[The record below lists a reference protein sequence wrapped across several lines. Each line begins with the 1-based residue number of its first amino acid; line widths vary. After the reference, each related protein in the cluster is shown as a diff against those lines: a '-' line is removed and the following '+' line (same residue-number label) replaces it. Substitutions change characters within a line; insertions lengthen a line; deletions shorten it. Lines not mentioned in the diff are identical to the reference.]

1 MKLFGR
7 FMPFMEANGTG
18 GAGNNSAQQQ
28 NTQVNANQNNQNQGA
43 NASNVPQAF
52 DYEKLAS
59 IINGKQTAT
68 EDSVL
73 RGYFK
78 QQGLSKEEMEQAIAS
93 FKQQKAA
100 QTPDINAIQQQLAQ
114 AQVQAQNAQIEKEA
128 MLQALALGVDVK
140 TAPFLLRMTDLSNAV
155 NAEGQVDTEAIKN
168 ALNATL
174 EAVPQLKPQAQQ
186 QTGFVQVGTNGNT
199 QQQNTTQESQLAAIF
214 GNK

>member
-1 MKLFGR
+1 MRLGR
-7 FMPFMEANGTG
+7 FMPMMEGE
-18 GAGNNSAQQQ
+18 GAGGGTAGTQTQQ
-28 NTQVNANQNNQNQGA
+28 NQQNNNQSG
-43 NASNVPQAF
+43 NSVPSNTNTQQAF

-59 IINGKQTAT
+59 IITGKQTAT

>member
-1 MKLFGR
+1 MRLGR
-7 FMPFMEANGTG
+7 FMPMLEGEGTG
-18 GAGNNSAQQQ
+18 GGTAGPQTQQ
-28 NTQVNANQNNQNQGA
+28 NQQNNTQTDNQVQGA
-43 NASNVPQAF
+43 NTQQVF

-59 IINGKQTAT
+59 IITGKQTAT

-100 QTPDINAIQQQLAQ
+100 QTPDVNVIQQQLAQ
-114 AQVQAQNAQIEKEA
+114 SQAAVQQANVEKEA
-128 MLQALALGVDVK
+128 MVQALTLGIDIK
-140 TAPFLLRMTDLSNAV
+140 TVPYLLRMTDLSKAV
-155 NAEGQVDTEAIKN
+155 NAEGKVDSEAIKN

-186 QTGFVQVGTNGNT
+186 QTGFVQVGANGN
-199 QQQNTTQESQLAAIF
+199 QQQNNNDDALKMAF
-214 GNK
+214 GLS

>member
-7 FMPFMEANGTG
+7 FMPFMEADGTG
-18 GAGNNSAQQQ
+18 GAGNNATQQQ
-28 NTQVNANQNNQNQGA
+28 NTQANVNQNQGA
-43 NASNVPQAF
+43 NASNAPQAF

-59 IINGKQTAT
+59 IITGKQTAT

-78 QQGLSKEEMEQAIAS
+78 QQGLSKEEMEQAIAT

-114 AQVQAQNAQIEKEA
+114 AQAQAQNAQIEKEA
-128 MLQALALGVDVK
+128 MLQAIALGVDVK
-140 TAPFLLRMTDLSNAV
+140 TTPFLLRMTDLSNAV
-155 NAEGQVDTEAIKN
+155 NADGQVDAEAIKN

-199 QQQNTTQESQLAAIF
+199 QQNATQESQLSAIF

>member
-1 MKLFGR
+1 MRLGR
-7 FMPFMEANGTG
+7 FMPMMEGE
-18 GAGNNSAQQQ
+18 GAGGGTAGTQTQQ
-28 NTQVNANQNNQNQGA
+28 NQQNNNQQGSQVS
-43 NASNVPQAF
+43 SNTPQAF

-59 IINGKQTAT
+59 IITGKQTAT

-100 QTPDINAIQQQLAQ
+100 QTPDVNAIQQQLAQ
-114 AQVQAQNAQIEKEA
+114 SQAAVQQAEIEKEA
-128 MLQALALGVDVK
+128 MIQALTLGIDIK
-140 TAPFLLRMTDLSNAV
+140 TVPYLLRMTDLSNAF
-155 NAEGQVDTEAIKN
+155 NAEGKVDAEVIKN
-168 ALNATL
+168 AINATL

-199 QQQNTTQESQLAAIF
+199 QQQSNNDDVLKMAF
-214 GNK
+214 GLS

>member
-1 MKLFGR
+1 MRLGR
-7 FMPFMEANGTG
+7 FMPMMEGE
-18 GAGNNSAQQQ
+18 GAGGGTAGTQIQQ
-28 NTQVNANQNNQNQGA
+28 NQQNNNQQGSQ
-43 NASNVPQAF
+43 ASSNTPQAF

-59 IINGKQTAT
+59 IITGKQTAT

>member
-1 MKLFGR
+1 MRLGR
-7 FMPFMEANGTG
+7 FMPMMEGE
-18 GAGNNSAQQQ
+18 GAGGGTAGTQTQQ
-28 NTQVNANQNNQNQGA
+28 NQQNNNQQGSQ
-43 NASNVPQAF
+43 ASSNTPQAF

-59 IINGKQTAT
+59 IITGKQTAT

-174 EAVPQLKPQAQQ
+174 EAVPQLKTQAQQ

>member
-1 MKLFGR
+1 MRLGR
-7 FMPFMEANGTG
+7 FMPMMEGE
-18 GAGNNSAQQQ
+18 GAGGGTAGTQTQQ
-28 NTQVNANQNNQNQGA
+28 NQQNNNQQGSQ
-43 NASNVPQAF
+43 ASSNTPQAF

-59 IINGKQTAT
+59 IITGKQTAT

-100 QTPDINAIQQQLAQ
+100 QTPDVNAIQQQLAQ
-114 AQVQAQNAQIEKEA
+114 SQAAVQQAEIEKEA
-128 MLQALALGVDVK
+128 MIQALTLGIDIK
-140 TAPFLLRMTDLSNAV
+140 TVPYLLRMIDLSNAV
-155 NAEGQVDTEAIKN
+155 NAEGKVDAEVIKN
-168 ALNATL
+168 AINATL

-199 QQQNTTQESQLAAIF
+199 QQQSNNDDALKMAF
-214 GNK
+214 GLS

>member
-1 MKLFGR
+1 MRLGR
-7 FMPFMEANGTG
+7 FMPMMEGE
-18 GAGNNSAQQQ
+18 GAGGGTAGTQTQQ
-28 NTQVNANQNNQNQGA
+28 NQQNNNQSG
-43 NASNVPQAF
+43 NSVPSNTNTQQTF
-52 DYEKLAS
+52 DYEKLVS
-59 IINGKQTAT
+59 IITGKQTAT

>member
-1 MKLFGR
+1 MRLGR
-7 FMPFMEANGTG
+7 FMPMMEGE
-18 GAGNNSAQQQ
+18 GAGGGTAGTQTQQ
-28 NTQVNANQNNQNQGA
+28 NQQNNNQQGSQ
-43 NASNVPQAF
+43 ASSNTPQAF

-59 IINGKQTAT
+59 IITGKQTAT

-100 QTPDINAIQQQLAQ
+100 QTPDVNAIQQQLAQ
-114 AQVQAQNAQIEKEA
+114 SQAAVQQAEIEKEA
-128 MLQALALGVDVK
+128 MIQALTLGIDIK
-140 TAPFLLRMTDLSNAV
+140 TVPYLLRMTDLSNAF
-155 NAEGQVDTEAIKN
+155 NAEGKVDAEVIKN
-168 ALNATL
+168 AINATL

-199 QQQNTTQESQLAAIF
+199 QQQSNNDDVLKMAF
-214 GNK
+214 GLS